1 VKRGRS
7 VKCLRT
13 KFSRIYLNTEEINSG
28 EEAKGWRKLH
38 NEELRNAY
46 SSQYI
51 IIIIKSNQ
59 RKRV

>member
-1 VKRGRS
+1 M
-7 VKCLRT
+7 KCLRT